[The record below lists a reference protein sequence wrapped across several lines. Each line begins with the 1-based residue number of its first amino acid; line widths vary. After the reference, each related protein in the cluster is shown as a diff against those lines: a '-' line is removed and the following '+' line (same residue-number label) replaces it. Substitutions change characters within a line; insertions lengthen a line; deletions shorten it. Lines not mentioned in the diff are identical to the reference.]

1 MVVLIYIFQ
10 LPLHRPELSC
20 KWQSI
25 KTSHF
30 GGKEYNSTGVTQ
42 VSYMVSLQ
50 QKKKVPNAETLA
62 TTYISLCPWVYNYYI

>member
-50 QKKKVPNAETLA
+50 QKKKYPMQKR
-62 TTYISLCPWVYNYYI
+62 